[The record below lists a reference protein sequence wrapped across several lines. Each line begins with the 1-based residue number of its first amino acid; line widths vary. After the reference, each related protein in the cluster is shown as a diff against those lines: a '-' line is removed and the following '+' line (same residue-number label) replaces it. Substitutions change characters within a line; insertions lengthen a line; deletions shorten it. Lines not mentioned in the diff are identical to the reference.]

1 MCKNLWSELNP
12 RVRCDFG
19 NVSMN
24 IFIHLNLPASFA
36 GPRHGRRQ
44 GKGLCYRLQFLISFQ
59 LNTIISNLEP
69 GTIILT
75 FKQHF
80 TSVWCN
86 YRRSSCLSRNC
97 PVLSLL
103 GYEGFNWNHRIED
116 FRFLLFRLSLA
127 EVEYST
133 DIMQLLEMTGMTE
146 TVGMVPI
153 TNLDEPGGFRIGKV
167 RKILDFRILLKYVYN
182 IHSVARSARST
193 RTTLRSRLRTGG

>member
-1 MCKNLWSELNP
+1 MGYRNIKKQKNLFFSSNWG
-12 RVRCDFG
+12 FWFF
-19 NVSMN
+19 NVPGQR
-24 IFIHLNLPASFA
+24 ILPI
-36 GPRHGRRQ
+36 
-44 GKGLCYRLQFLISFQ
+44 LQ
-59 LNTIISNLEP
+59 ECP
-69 GTIILT
+69 
-75 FKQHF
+75 
-80 TSVWCN
+80 N

-103 GYEGFNWNHRIED
+103 GYEGFNWNQRIED
-116 FRFLLFRLSLA
+116 FRFLLFRLSLV

-167 RKILDFRILLKYVYN
+167 RKILDFRILLKYVN
-182 IHSVARSARST
+182 TVHSVARLARST